1 MHPSVWQLIKEKNI
15 PVLGICYGM
24 QEIAHVF
31 GGEVLP
37 SKEREFGRAMVRRTS
52 DSISAAAASDLL
64 EGVDSSTGVQMWMS
78 HGDKVVRLPE
88 NFLKVANTDNS
99 EYAVIACAEKRMFG
113 LQFHP
118 EVTHSLGGHL
128 ILKNFVVGICGAPT
142 DWNMHDIAEEFI
154 KEVREVMIVVN
165 ICIIFYFLMS
175 IFATF

>member
-1 MHPSVWQLIKEKNI
+1 MALFVMSITLNAQIGIKTPTPQKT
-15 PVLGICYGM
+15 L
-24 QEIAHVF
+24 HVN
-31 GGEVLP
+31 GSLQVVKDLNVGGDDRTKGNSGNTGEVLM
-37 SKEREFGRAMVRRTS
+37 SNG
-52 DSISAAAASDLL
+52 
-64 EGVDSSTGVQMWMS
+64 EGNAPVWKTIES
-78 HGDKVVRLPE
+78 E